1 MASDITKADIAKQ
14 LAKYREEYPIDS
26 LVDAVIMWSMQTA
39 SCAERHGSEHTLTET
54 AKGYLEAAH
63 TALNEQIT
71 KLRKKAKVADKVASA
86 LELINEI
93 MEVQKNG

>member
-1 MASDITKADIAKQ
+1 MVSDITKADIAKQ
-14 LAKYREEYPIDS
+14 LTKYREEYPIGS

-39 SCAERHGSEHTLTET
+39 TCAELLGSEHDTTET
-54 AKGYLEAAH
+54 AKGYLEAAK
-63 TALNEQIT
+63 TALTEQIA
-71 KLRKKAKVADKVASA
+71 KLKKKAKVADKVASA